1 MRKLI
6 VDFEMCQ
13 SVRLDD
19 GTLIREII
27 EIGAV
32 LLDENHTIVKEY
44 NRFVKP
50 IYCKLTPFITKLTG
64 ITQDKLDN
72 GTTIQ
77 EVINELKE
85 LTDNFNNC
93 TFSTWSESD
102 LSELRVESKV
112 KGVDIE
118 ILENSFE
125 DIQRIFCDKLNYE
138 RQVGLKT
145 AIDLM
150 GMDFEGSEHSALD
163 DAKNT
168 ARVYIQLKDN
178 SLVDKVK
185 LTKTSEPLT
194 SSLGS
199 MFDFSKFL

>member
-93 TFSTWSESD
+93 T
-102 LSELRVESKV
+102 
-112 KGVDIE
+112 G
-118 ILENSFE
+118 
-125 DIQRIFCDKLNYE
+125 C
-138 RQVGLKT
+138 
-145 AIDLM
+145 IDCINICIYVQKM
-150 GMDFEGSEHSALD
+150 
-163 DAKNT
+163 
-168 ARVYIQLKDN
+168 
-178 SLVDKVK
+178 
-185 LTKTSEPLT
+185 
-194 SSLGS
+194 
-199 MFDFSKFL
+199 